1 MIQCQ
6 ISLYP
11 LSNSN
16 FREIISKCISILD
29 EENISYTI
37 TSTSTLIKGEIGEV
51 FDAVEK
57 IFKAAKE
64 LNRENILLAIYSSA
78 CGE

>member
-16 FREIISKCISILD
+16 FREIINKCIKVLD
-29 EENISYTI
+29 SENISYTV
-37 TSTSTLIKGEIGEV
+37 TSTNTLIKGDDSEV
-51 FDAVEK
+51 FNAVKK
-57 IFKAAKE
+57 IFKTAKE
-64 LNRENILLAIYSSA
+64 MNRENILLAVYSSA
-78 CGE
+78 CSE